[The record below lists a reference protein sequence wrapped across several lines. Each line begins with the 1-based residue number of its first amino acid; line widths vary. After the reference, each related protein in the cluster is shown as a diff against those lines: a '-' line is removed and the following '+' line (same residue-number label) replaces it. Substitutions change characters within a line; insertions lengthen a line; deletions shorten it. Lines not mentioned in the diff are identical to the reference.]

1 MSKKRTRSSI
11 IDKKKRKKRA
21 AIMLDNSITI
31 KAARYVSTT
40 YSKYIRSNFMQGKDI
55 AES

>member
-1 MSKKRTRSSI
+1 VSKKRTRSSI